1 MLSLD
6 WNLVFTVINV
16 CIFYL
21 LARRFLFQPINRIVK
36 EREELL
42 ASKSAEAE
50 ELVRQADERRRKY
63 DDSLAHIEEEREKL
77 LQESRAKAQEEYD
90 ETIRAAHERYAE
102 ILKRAD
108 EAAKDEKERA
118 LKEVQNQI
126 ADLAIAAATQIAAL
140 HSSKE
145 NNDAVLDEFLK
156 EVGEE

>member
-6 WNLVFTVINV
+6 WNLVFTVIDV

-77 LQESRAKAQEEYD
+77 MQESRAKAQEEYD

-108 EAAKDEKERA
+108 EAAKEEKERA